1 MNLKVS
7 PTYALDTVN
16 SVTLKGFRKIVGY
29 DTFDSIRN
37 KNRSESKDTADY
49 YNVTVSMLVQRKPAP
64 VSAGAAADPY
74 AGGKTLS
81 QQLDK
86 GFPYDD

>member
-1 MNLKVS
+1 M
-7 PTYALDTVN
+7 
-16 SVTLKGFRKIVGY
+16 
-29 DTFDSIRN
+29 
-37 KNRSESKDTADY
+37 ADY

-64 VSAGAAADPY
+64 VAAAGAADPY